1 MDWSANMFGRQQ
13 ESSAFRHGECQ
24 CSMKPNGVKQN
35 DGLQVFMAAIVD
47 KMCISCDFE
56 DVRCG

>member
-1 MDWSANMFGRQQ
+1 MFGRQQ